1 MWAVTR
7 PVVICYLSSIPVTG
21 TTLLTDSVGK
31 SGKVQTAIEV
41 EFGKS
46 NQISIFTSQQ
56 DIRHIWRITVSY
68 ICQTMKYD
76 SEWKL
81 HIVTGNQKHRQEVM
95 YISLSS
101 SVSLFHEVIL
111 CASLYL
117 SVCLC
122 LFRPLLLSLCLSV
135 SVCLSVSLSVG
146 LSLSFYLILSLCAP
160 VYLYLSPAP
169 LLCLPRDEVMYIS
182 LSSSDSVSLSLNPSS
197 CPSVSVCL
205 IVLT

>member
-81 HIVTGNQKHRQEVM
+81 HIVIGNQKHRQEVM

-135 SVCLSVSLSVG
+135 SVCLSVSLCRS
-146 LSLSFYLILSLCAP
+146 LSLFLSHSLSLCP
-160 VYLYLSPAP
+160 
-169 LLCLPRDEVMYIS
+169 CL
-182 LSSSDSVSLSLNPSS
+182 
-197 CPSVSVCL
+197 SVSVSRPPSL
-205 IVLT
+205 SPPR